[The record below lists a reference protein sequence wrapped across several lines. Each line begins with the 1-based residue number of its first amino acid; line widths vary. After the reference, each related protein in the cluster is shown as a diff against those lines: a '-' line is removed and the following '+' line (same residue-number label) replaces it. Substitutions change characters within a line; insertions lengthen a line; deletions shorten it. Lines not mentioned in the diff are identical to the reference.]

1 MAESTV
7 IKLKGL
13 EAAALAV
20 LAESEGVTPE
30 TMLQNL
36 LRDAAIE
43 MVTGRPRRK
52 RNLISVSNLPES
64 NTADEV
70 QHATPAN

>member
-7 IKLKGL
+7 IRLKGI

-20 LAESEGVTPE
+20 LAEREGVTPE

-36 LRDAAIE
+36 LRDAAIA
-43 MVTGRPRRK
+43 MVTGRARRE
-52 RNLISVSNLPES
+52 RGQISVSNLPES
-64 NTADEV
+64 KPTEV
-70 QHATPAN
+70 QHANAG

>member
-7 IKLKGL
+7 IKLKGI

-20 LAESEGVTPE
+20 LADSEGVTPE

-52 RNLISVSNLPES
+52 SSQISVSNLFEPTS
-64 NTADEV
+64 IDEV
-70 QHATPAN
+70 QDAIAH

>member
-7 IKLKGL
+7 IRLKGL

-20 LAESEGVTPE
+20 LADNEGVSPE

-36 LRDAAIE
+36 LRDAAIA
-43 MVTGRPRRK
+43 MVTGRARRE
-52 RNLISVSNLPES
+52 RGLISVSNLPE
-64 NTADEV
+64 TMPTGA
-70 QHATPAN
+70 QHATD